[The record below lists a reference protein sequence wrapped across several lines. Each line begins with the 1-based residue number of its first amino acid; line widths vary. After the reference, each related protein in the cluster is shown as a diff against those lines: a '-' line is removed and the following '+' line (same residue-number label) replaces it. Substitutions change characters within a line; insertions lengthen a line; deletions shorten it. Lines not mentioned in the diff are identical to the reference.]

1 MPIYQCPAAPGMPT
15 SAMRAQIAA
24 AITDAHVEAPGAP
37 RVFVHGFTAANCARA
52 DEHHRRPD
60 TKNQEGS
67 GR

>member
-1 MPIYQCPAAPGMPT
+1 MPIYQC
-15 SAMRAQIAA
+15 SAAA
-24 AITDAHVEAPGAP
+24 AIDVEAPGAP

-52 DEHHRRPD
+52 GEHHRRPD